1 MERFKIQGLNRQELP
16 ENDEAHVD
24 SLRNSVKMASQ
35 GKQNGVI
42 GKTINRLIARNGR

>member
-1 MERFKIQGLNRQELP
+1 MERFKIQSLNRQELP